1 MHLSLG
7 KSVSELFAL
16 FDLFSTAER
25 VKIDDDGV
33 RNIFSQCRQHLYSE
47 REFSGID
54 GVKNIFYQVSMTRIN
69 ACTEIFGGAEIWRG
83 MIVYEKNKWKMWSE
97 LKWIFHISMFFEKKF
112 ELEFTRHSRLLIV
125 Q

>member
-1 MHLSLG
+1 M
-7 KSVSELFAL
+7 
-16 FDLFSTAER
+16 
-25 VKIDDDGV
+25 
-33 RNIFSQCRQHLYSE
+33 
-47 REFSGID
+47 
-54 GVKNIFYQVSMTRIN
+54 SMTRIN